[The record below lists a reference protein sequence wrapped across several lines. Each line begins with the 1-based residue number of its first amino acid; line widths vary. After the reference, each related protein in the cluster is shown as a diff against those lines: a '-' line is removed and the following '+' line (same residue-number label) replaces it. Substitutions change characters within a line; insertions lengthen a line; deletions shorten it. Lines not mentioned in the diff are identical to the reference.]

1 MTSLVPQIPLILLSD
16 LVRLVLRVWGQRN
29 QNQQRRSQASCFIL
43 FKYPCQSTQS
53 SLSQSHL
60 NASLHSPKRISKN
73 LKTTRRQQQQ
83 NSSYS
88 AKVLISQGSA
98 TRRTTWE
105 QNKGRRR
112 GETAKEDT
120 HKLQASRDRSVT
132 WNRAEK
138 IALYFNEALKHL

>member
-1 MTSLVPQIPLILLSD
+1 MTSLVPPDSPDSLIWFSSYG
-16 LVRLVLRVWGQRN
+16 WGQRN

-83 NSSYS
+83 QQNSSYS

-120 HKLQASRDRSVT
+120 HKLQANKDRSVT